1 MLEKSIRP
9 TVYLLVKK
17 ADLLLAYLCP
27 EELIRPVY
35 LWLIVIRP
43 TCKAPA
49 SHPQPPL

>member
-9 TVYLLVKK
+9 SVYLLVKEK
-17 ADLLLAYLCP
+17 DLLAYLCP

-35 LWLIVIRP
+35 LWLILIRP